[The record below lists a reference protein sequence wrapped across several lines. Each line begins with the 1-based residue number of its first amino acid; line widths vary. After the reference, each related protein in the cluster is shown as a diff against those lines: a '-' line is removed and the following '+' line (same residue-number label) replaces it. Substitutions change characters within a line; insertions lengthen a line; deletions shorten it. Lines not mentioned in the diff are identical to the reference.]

1 MNQKISKNL
10 SRGAASRYAGK
21 SKTKNLELKAC
32 RDGFGEAILALGKK
46 DKKVVVV
53 SADLAESTKCLDFGK
68 KYPNRFFEVGVAE
81 QNMAGVAAGLALEGL
96 TPFICSYAAF
106 SPGRNWEQIRV
117 SICYNKVNVKIVSS
131 HAGLNVG
138 EDGATHQ
145 ALEDIALMRVIPN
158 MTVIAPC
165 DFEETK
171 KAVLAAAKFK
181 EPVYIRYGR
190 EKTPVITSKQSK
202 FQIGKADIL
211 RQGKDVTIIACG
223 SMVAEALQAA
233 EELAKQKI
241 SAEVINCHTI
251 KPIDKATIIKS
262 AKKTQKVVTVEEHQV
277 NGGLGSAV
285 AEVLSQNCLVP
296 MKIIGMPDKFGESG
310 TAKQL
315 YDKYN
320 LNTKGIIN
328 VIKKF

>member
-1 MNQKISKNL
+1 MQSSKL
-10 SRGAASRYAGK
+10 QLKVK
-21 SKTKNLELKAC
+21 SLGNIDFKAC
-32 RDGFGEAILALGKK
+32 RDAFGEALLELGKK
-46 DKKVVVV
+46 NKDVVVV
-53 SADLAESTKCLDFGK
+53 SADLAESTRSLEFGK
-68 KYPNRFFEVGVAE
+68 KYPSRFFEVGVAE
-81 QNMAGVAAGLALEGL
+81 QNMAGIAAGLALEGL
-96 TPFICSYAAF
+96 LPFICSFAVF

-117 SICYNKVNVKIVSS
+117 SVCYNKANVKIVSS

-145 ALEDIALMRVIPN
+145 ALEDIALMRVLPN

-165 DFEETK
+165 DYLETQ
-171 KAVLAAAKFK
+171 KAVLAAAKLK
-181 EPVYIRYGR
+181 GPVYIRYGR

-223 SMVAEALQAA
+223 PMVYEALQAA
-233 EELAKQKI
+233 AELAKQKI
-241 SAEVINCHTI
+241 SVEVINCHTI

-262 AKKTQKVVTVEEHQV
+262 VKKTKKIVTIEEHQV

-285 AEVLSQNCLVP
+285 AEVLSQNCPVP

-310 TAKQL
+310 TGRQL
-315 YDKYN
+315 LDKYN
-320 LNTKGIIN
+320 LNSKGIID

>member
-1 MNQKISKNL
+1 MTNKVQNL
-10 SRGAASRYAGK
+10 K
-21 SKTKNLELKAC
+21 SKIQNPELKAC
-32 RDGFGEAILALGKK
+32 RDAFGEALLELGKK
-46 DKKVVVV
+46 NKKVVVV
-53 SADLAESTKCLDFGK
+53 SADLAESTRCLDFSK
-68 KYPNRFFEVGVAE
+68 KYPSRFFEVGVAE
-81 QNMAGVAAGLALEGL
+81 QNMAGVGAGLALEGL
-96 TPFICSYAAF
+96 TPFICSFAVF

-117 SICYNKVNVKIVSS
+117 SICYNKANVKIVSS

-145 ALEDIALMRVIPN
+145 ALEDIALMRVLPN

-171 KAVLAAAKFK
+171 EAVLAAAKIK
-181 EPVYIRYGR
+181 GPVYIRYGR
-190 EKTPVITSKQSK
+190 EKTPVIPGKSK

-223 SMVAEALQAA
+223 PMVAEALAAA
-233 EELAKQKI
+233 EELAKQNI

-251 KPIDKATIIKS
+251 KPIDKTTIINS
-262 AKKTQKVVTVEEHQV
+262 AKKTKRVITVEEHQV

-285 AEVLSQNCLVP
+285 AEVLSQNYPVP

-315 YDKYN
+315 WDKYG
-320 LNTKGIIN
+320 LNYLNIIN
-328 VIKKF
+328 KINEL

>member
-1 MNQKISKNL
+1 MI
-10 SRGAASRYAGK
+10 K
-21 SKTKNLELKAC
+21 SQITKFELKSC
-32 RDGFGEAILALGKK
+32 RDGFGEALLELGKK

-53 SADLAESTKCLDFGK
+53 SADLAESTRCLEFGK
-68 KYPNRFFEVGVAE
+68 KYPSRFFEVGVAE
-81 QNMAGVAAGLALEGL
+81 QNMAGVGAGLALEGL
-96 TPFICSYAAF
+96 TPFICSFAVF

-117 SICYNKVNVKIVSS
+117 SVCYNKANVKIVSS

-145 ALEDIALMRVIPN
+145 ALEDIALMRVLPN

-171 KAVLAAAKFK
+171 KAVLAAAKMK
-181 EPVYIRYGR
+181 GPVYIRYGR
-190 EKTPVITSKQSK
+190 EKTPIISGKSK

-211 RQGKDVTIIACG
+211 RSGKDVTIIACG
-223 SMVAEALQAA
+223 SMVYEALLAA
-233 EELAKQKI
+233 EELAKEKI

-251 KPIDKATIIKS
+251 KPIDKVTIISS
-262 AKKTQKVVTVEEHQV
+262 AKKTKKVITVEDHQV

-285 AEVLSQNCLVP
+285 AEVLSQNYPVS

-315 YDKYN
+315 LEKYGLNKDK
-320 LNTKGIIN
+320 LFKII
-328 VIKKF
+328 ISML

>member
-1 MNQKISKNL
+1 MAKLKASKQ
-10 SRGAASRYAGK
+10 
-21 SKTKNLELKAC
+21 LEFEAC
-32 RDGFGEAILALGKK
+32 RDGFGEALLELGKK

-53 SADLAESTKCLDFGK
+53 SADLAESTRCLEFGE
-68 KYPNRFFEVGVAE
+68 KYPSRFFEVGVAE
-81 QNMAGVAAGLALEGL
+81 QNMSGVGAGLALEGL
-96 TPFICSYAAF
+96 TPFICSFAVF

-117 SICYNKVNVKIVSS
+117 SVCYNKANVKIVSS

-145 ALEDIALMRVIPN
+145 ALEDIALMRVLPN

-171 KAVLAAAKFK
+171 KAVLAAAKMK
-181 EPVYIRYGR
+181 GPVYIRYGR
-190 EKTPVITSKQSK
+190 EKTLIISGKSK

-211 RQGKDVTIIACG
+211 RAGKDVTIIACG
-223 SMVAEALQAA
+223 PMVAEALAAA

-251 KPIDKATIIKS
+251 KPIDKVTIIKS
-262 AKKTQKVVTVEEHQV
+262 AKKTKKVITVEEHQV

-285 AEVLSQNCLVP
+285 AEVLSQNYPVP
-296 MKIIGMPDKFGESG
+296 MKIMGMPDKFGESG
-310 TAKQL
+310 TVKQL
-315 YDKYN
+315 WDKYGLNSKSIIKIVIN
-320 LNTKGIIN
+320 L
-328 VIKKF
+328 

>member
-1 MNQKISKNL
+1 M
-10 SRGAASRYAGK
+10 K
-21 SKTKNLELKAC
+21 SC
-32 RDGFGEAILALGKK
+32 RDGFGEALLELGRKSK
-46 DKKVVVV
+46 DVVVV
-53 SADLAESTKCLDFGK
+53 SADLAESTRCLEFGN
-68 KYPNRFFEVGVAE
+68 KYPGRFFEVGVAE

-96 TPFICSYAAF
+96 TPFICSFAVF

-117 SICYNKVNVKIVSS
+117 SICYNNVNVKIVSS

-145 ALEDIALMRVIPN
+145 ALEDIALMRVLPN

-171 KAVLAAAKFK
+171 KATLAAAKIK
-181 EPVYIRYGR
+181 GPVYIRYGR

-202 FQIGKADIL
+202 FQIGKANIL

-223 SMVAEALQAA
+223 PMVYEALVAA
-233 EELAKQKI
+233 DELAKQKI

-251 KPIDKATIIKS
+251 KPLDKATIINS
-262 AKKTQKVVTVEEHQV
+262 AKKTKKVVTIEEHEV

-285 AEVLSQNCLVP
+285 AEVLSQNYPVP
-296 MKIIGMPDKFGESG
+296 IKILGVPDKFGESG
-310 TAKQL
+310 TAQQL
-315 YDKYN
+315 LNKYN
-320 LNTKGIIN
+320 LNFKGIIN
-328 VIKKF
+328 AIKKT

>member
-1 MNQKISKNL
+1 MTNL
-10 SRGAASRYAGK
+10 QIIKQEMK
-21 SKTKNLELKAC
+21 SC
-32 RDGFGEAILALGKK
+32 RDGFGEALLELGKK
-46 DKKVVVV
+46 DKNVVVV
-53 SADLAESTKCLDFGK
+53 SADLAESTRCLDFSK
-68 KYPNRFFEVGVAE
+68 KYPSRFFEVGVAE
-81 QNMAGVAAGLALEGL
+81 QNMAGVGAGLALEGL
-96 TPFICSYAAF
+96 TPFICSFAVF

-117 SICYNKVNVKIVSS
+117 SICYNKANVKIVSS

-145 ALEDIALMRVIPN
+145 ALEDIALMRVLPN

-171 KAVLAAAKFK
+171 KAVLAAAKMK
-181 EPVYIRYGR
+181 GPVYIRYGR
-190 EKTPVITSKQSK
+190 EKTPVIPGKSK
-202 FQIGKADIL
+202 FQIGNADIL

-223 SMVAEALQAA
+223 TMVVEALTAA

-241 SAEVINCHTI
+241 SVEVINCHTI

-262 AKKTQKVVTVEEHQV
+262 AKKTGKVITVEEHQV

-285 AEVLSQNCLVP
+285 AEVLSQNYPVS
-296 MKIIGMPDKFGESG
+296 MRIIGMPDKFGESG

-315 YDKYN
+315 WDKYGLNSKSIIKAVSN
-320 LNTKGIIN
+320 L
-328 VIKKF
+328 

>member
-1 MNQKISKNL
+1 
-10 SRGAASRYAGK
+10 
-21 SKTKNLELKAC
+21 
-32 RDGFGEAILALGKK
+32 
-46 DKKVVVV
+46 
-53 SADLAESTKCLDFGK
+53 
-68 KYPNRFFEVGVAE
+68 
-81 QNMAGVAAGLALEGL
+81 MAGVGAGLALEGL
-96 TPFICSYAAF
+96 TPFICSFAVF

-117 SICYNKVNVKIVSS
+117 SVCYNKANVKIVSS

-145 ALEDIALMRVIPN
+145 ALEDIALMRVLPN

-171 KAVLAAAKFK
+171 KAVLAAAQMKG
-181 EPVYIRYGR
+181 PVYIRYGR
-190 EKTPVITSKQSK
+190 EKTPVIPGKPK

-211 RQGKDVTIIACG
+211 RSGKDVTIIACG
-223 SMVAEALQAA
+223 PMVSEALKAA

-251 KPIDKATIIKS
+251 KPIDKTTIINS
-262 AKKTQKVVTVEEHQV
+262 AKKTKKVITVEEHQV

-285 AEVLSQNCLVP
+285 SEVLSQNCPVLLRI
-296 MKIIGMPDKFGESG
+296 MGMPDKFGESG
-310 TAKQL
+310 PAKQL
-315 YDKYN
+315 LDKYN

-328 VIKKF
+328 AIKKF